1 MVKTLKVSKKDGQKV
16 IGILRKKGWL
26 NPKYRLG
33 KTKLYLII
41 PLKGSIS
48 SAAAKLGKIEE
59 KNLETHKASGGLKEK
74 LASVIPKIYLNKV
87 NKSFDTVGTIAIL
100 DIPKGLEKLEKSI
113 AWTLLRTTPYIKTVA
128 KRASVTK
135 GTFRVR
141 KVKVLVG
148 DRTTETTHLE
158 SGVRL
163 KLDLNKV
170 YFSPRWVTER
180 RRIANLV
187 APKEKVLVMFAGV
200 GPFGLVINK
209 IQPKVG
215 KVVSVEINSSACKY
229 LAENIR
235 KNCGIYAKGRKPA
248 IATMLAKHKSICGD
262 VTEVVPSLGKFDR
275 VIMPLPQT
283 AIKFLELAIKA
294 SKKGGMIHLYAFA
307 HDNDLASLKRKI
319 SKYPVRLVKT
329 IVCGAYAPGVDRYCF
344 DLKVK

>member
-1 MVKTLKVSKKDGQKV
+1 MVRALKVKKADGQKV
-16 IGILRKKGWL
+16 IGFLRKKGWL
-26 NPKYRLG
+26 NTKYRLG

-41 PLKGSIS
+41 PLSKSAG
-48 SAAAKLGKIEE
+48 AAAIKLGKLEE
-59 KNLETHKASGGLKEK
+59 KNLETHKPVGGLKEK
-74 LASVIPKIYLNKV
+74 LASVIPKRYIDKV
-87 NKSFDTVGTIAIL
+87 NTSFDTVGTIAVL
-100 DIPKGLEKLEKSI
+100 DIPKALEKMEKSI

-128 KRASVTK
+128 KRASITK

-148 DRTTETTHLE
+148 ERTTETTHLE

-209 IQPKVG
+209 IQPQVG
-215 KVVSVEINSSACKY
+215 KIISVEINSSACKY
-229 LAENIR
+229 LDENIR
-235 KNCGIYAKGRKPA
+235 MNCGIYSGGSKPA

-283 AIKFLELAIKA
+283 ALKFLELAIKA
-294 SKKGGMIHLYAFA
+294 AKKGGMIHLYAFA
-307 HDNDLASLKRKI
+307 HDNDLSTLKRKI
-319 SKYPVRLVKT
+319 NKYSVKLVRTV
-329 IVCGAYAPGVDRYCF
+329 VCGAYAPGVDRYCF